1 MLADAWGA
9 FYTAGVVC
17 SPSIGV
23 PMRQSLVRWLVILA
37 VALPAEPSPAKV
49 KTVDAVG
56 VNGAITPITEQI
68 IKSRIDRAEKDGAS
82 ALVLVI
88 DTPGGLESSMRG
100 IVKAILASKVP
111 VISYVSPPGGRAA
124 SAGLFIV
131 TATHVAAMA
140 PNTNI
145 GAASPVAMGGTMD
158 TTMAKKATSDAA
170 AFIESLAETRGR
182 NVEWNG
188 NAVRHAISAGAN
200 EAVRLHVVDFI
211 ATDMHDLLVKA
222 SGRTVRVAGG
232 DVTLD
237 LEGAQVNQ
245 IPSTFRQRILSWI
258 ADPTVAYLLLT
269 LGFYGILFELQSPG
283 AILPGVAGA
292 IFMILGFVALQTLPV
307 NTAGLLLIAL
317 GIIFFALEVKVQSHG
332 ILAVGGVVSF
342 LVGSLILFEPGPA
355 GVFRVPLPIV
365 IGTTVATA
373 VFFLWVIGK
382 AVGAQRRRV
391 TTGAEAMV
399 GQVGEAAT
407 PLAPRGQVRV
417 RGEIWQAQSADPV
430 AAGSAVEVVHVR
442 GLTLE
447 VRALR
452 REGV

>member
-1 MLADAWGA
+1 MRLQFVLSRFFFLLAIA
-9 FYTAGVVC
+9 FAPAPC
-17 SPSIGV
+17 
-23 PMRQSLVRWLVILA
+23 
-37 VALPAEPSPAKV
+37 VAKSAPGGRF
-49 KTVDAVG
+49 VDVMN
-56 VNGAITPITEQI
+56 VDGAITPITEQ
-68 IKSRIDRAEKDGAS
+68 RIASQIDHAEKDGAQ
-82 ALVLVI
+82 ALVIVI

-100 IVKAILASKVP
+100 IVKAILASEVP

-158 TTMAKKATSDAA
+158 STMAHKATNDAA
-170 AFIESLAETRGR
+170 AFIQSLAETRGR
-182 NVEWNG
+182 NADWNVD
-188 NAVRHAISAGAN
+188 AVRHAVAVSAN

-211 ATDMHDLLVKA
+211 AVDLKDVLVQA
-222 SGRTVRVAGG
+222 SGRNVKVASG
-232 DVTLD
+232 TIALD
-237 LEGAQVNQ
+237 LAGAEVHRIN
-245 IPSTFRQRILSWI
+245 STFRQRVLAWV
-258 ADPTVAYLLLT
+258 ADPTIAYLLLT

-292 IFMILGFVALQTLPV
+292 IFLVLGFVALQTLPV

-317 GIIFFALEVKVQSHG
+317 GIVFFALEVKVHSHG
-332 ILAVGGVVSF
+332 ILAAGGVVSF
-342 LVGSLILFEPGPA
+342 LVGSLILFEPGPG
-355 GVFRVPLPIV
+355 GVFRLPLTV
-365 IGTTVATA
+365 VAGTTAATA
-373 VFFLWVIGK
+373 LFFLWVIGK
-382 AVGAQRRRV
+382 AVGSQRRRV

-407 PLAPRGQVRV
+407 PLAPKGQIRV
-417 RGEIWQAQSADPV
+417 RGEIWQAQSAEPV
-430 AAGSAVEVVHVR
+430 PVGAPVEVVHVR

-452 REGV
+452 REA